1 MACSSAGRHSAC
13 AACCRRRIA
22 GYADTGASGLPA
34 EDRRRRRVE
43 RASLKPGMVYRCGPG
58 WPATNWNFRRSK
70 LQFRRVAAGMRHCT
84 YRGSFPLV
92 IGWLPGSS
100 PRPAPFWRWAPCG
113 SPEECTGRGHVVS
126 DRVRLLG
133 YWRHIDAAAGARWP
147 SRSLARGPRGRVLLR
162 RCGVVEAY
170 QGVRAR
176 RCGRA
181 NLVVRVPKLAEVEL
195 LWRRVLPVAV
205 VAVDLATPVR
215 STMQQD
221 RFRHHGARVHD
232 PPASASALFS
242 SRHTTQQP
250 KGEAES

>member
-1 MACSSAGRHSAC
+1 M
-13 AACCRRRIA
+13 
-22 GYADTGASGLPA
+22 
-34 EDRRRRRVE
+34 
-43 RASLKPGMVYRCGPG
+43 
-58 WPATNWNFRRSK
+58 
-70 LQFRRVAAGMRHCT
+70 
-84 YRGSFPLV
+84 
-92 IGWLPGSS
+92 
-100 PRPAPFWRWAPCG
+100 PRPGPAGPRDRW
-113 SPEECTGRGHVVS
+113 
-126 DRVRLLG
+126 LG
-133 YWRHIDAAAGARWP
+133 DHEDEFYCADAALWRLIKEYGLGGA
-147 SRSLARGPRGRVLLR
+147 
-162 RCGVVEAY
+162 
-170 QGVRAR
+170 
-176 RCGRA
+176 GRA